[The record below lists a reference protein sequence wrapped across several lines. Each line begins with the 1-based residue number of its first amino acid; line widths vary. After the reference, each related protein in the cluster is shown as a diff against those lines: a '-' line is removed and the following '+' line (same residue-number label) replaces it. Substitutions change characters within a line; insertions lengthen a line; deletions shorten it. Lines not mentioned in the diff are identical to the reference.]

1 RRTYYLLLL
10 VSKRSQGKSC
20 SFFFSRYAAAGYGL
34 RGLARKQ
41 PVTQSIQCSDCTNC
55 YNCPDLELR
64 AIRRSWMLG
73 NLGLLLGLALLIF
86 MALRGVNIF
95 IAALLCSILVAL
107 SNGVVVPR
115 ALLEHFPFGPLGA
128 FTFAGK
134 FFVLFLCGAI

>member
-1 RRTYYLLLL
+1 
-10 VSKRSQGKSC
+10 
-20 SFFFSRYAAAGYGL
+20 
-34 RGLARKQ
+34 
-41 PVTQSIQCSDCTNC
+41 
-55 YNCPDLELR
+55 
-64 AIRRSWMLG
+64 MLG

-128 FTFAGK
+128 FTFAASSSCC
-134 FFVLFLCGAI
+134 FSAVRSSAR